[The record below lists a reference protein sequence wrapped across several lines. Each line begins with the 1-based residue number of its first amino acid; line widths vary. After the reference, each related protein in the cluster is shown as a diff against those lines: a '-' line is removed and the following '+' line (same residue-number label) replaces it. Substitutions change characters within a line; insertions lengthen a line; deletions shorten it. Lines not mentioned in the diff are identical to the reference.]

1 MPFIPLI
8 EVLLCNNQLTLYNEV
23 IEKFKRFKAQ
33 FVEISVAEICS
44 HLAFFHQ
51 KKLGFP
57 LLSDFEPKKE
67 IFKAYGVFRNEEGVS
82 KRALFVI
89 NGKGIIL

>member
-8 EVLLCNNQLTLYNEV
+8 EALLCSNPLTLYNEV

-33 FVEISVAEICS
+33 FVEISVAKICS

-67 IFKAYGVFRNEEGVS
+67 MFKVYRVFRNVEGVS
-82 KRALFVI
+82 KRALFVT
-89 NGKGIIL
+89 NGKRMIL